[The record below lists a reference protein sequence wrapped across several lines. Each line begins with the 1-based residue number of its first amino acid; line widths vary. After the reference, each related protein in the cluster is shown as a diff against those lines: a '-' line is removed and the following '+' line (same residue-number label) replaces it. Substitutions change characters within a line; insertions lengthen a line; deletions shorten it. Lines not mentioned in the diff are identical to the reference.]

1 MRNGRGHC
9 EIDRPKGAR
18 AVTQETVTLS
28 VPFEAL
34 VSSIANL
41 TLKDKLRLW
50 KLIEEQIALAEEE
63 ALEQD
68 PVVLAEIREA
78 RAAYRTGDYMTIDDY
93 VAQTHEQAG

>member
-1 MRNGRGHC
+1 M
-9 EIDRPKGAR
+9 A
-18 AVTQETVTLS
+18 QEMVTLS

-34 VSSIANL
+34 INSVANL
-41 TLKDKLRLW
+41 TLKDKLKLW

-78 RAAYRTGDYMTIDDY
+78 RAAYHAGDYMTIDDY
-93 VAQTHEQAG
+93 LAQPGERA

>member
-1 MRNGRGHC
+1 M
-9 EIDRPKGAR
+9 A
-18 AVTQETVTLS
+18 QETVTLS

-78 RAAYRTGDYMTIDDY
+78 RAASRTGDYMTIDDY

>member
-1 MRNGRGHC
+1 M
-9 EIDRPKGAR
+9 A
-18 AVTQETVTLS
+18 QETVTLS

-50 KLIEEQIALAEEE
+50 KMIEEQIALAAEE

-68 PVVLAEIREA
+68 PVVQAEIREA

-93 VAQTHEQAG
+93 VAQTHEKAG